1 MSEEKPQKHRLI
13 VAVVIALGVLIVIAF
28 AIIIGTIIYRL
39 GNKAEPASA
48 ALPSSGQ
55 ASGNSGVNPDFGNI
69 QITIPAGYRVTDT
82 DIDNGRL
89 LVRLDPVTPGG
100 AVRLLLFD
108 LTTGARMGSFTLE
121 VGPPP

>member
-39 GNKAEPASA
+39 GNKAETASTV
-48 ALPSSGQ
+48 LPSSGQ
-55 ASGNSGVNPDFGNI
+55 ASGNSGVNLDFGNV

-82 DIDNGRL
+82 DVDNGRL
-89 LVRLDPVTPGG
+89 LVRLDPVTQGG

-108 LTTGARMGSFTLE
+108 LETGARVGSFTLE
-121 VGPPP
+121 AGPPP